1 MTGSADLN
9 LTCSRLRRS
18 AIAAPLIAG
27 LLLASCS
34 SGSGDAQKAGGRRGA
49 GAGGPAQVGYVVV
62 QPGSVPLTTE
72 LSGRVTAYQS
82 SEVRPQVAGIVQR
95 RFFQEGSIVRQG
107 QTLYQIDPSLY
118 QAQVA
123 QASAN
128 LLSAQANAQ
137 AARTKADRYKPLAQM
152 QAVSAQDY
160 TDAAAQAR
168 QAAAVV
174 AQNNALLQT
183 ARINLRFTRVPAP
196 ITGRIGRSLITEGS
210 LVTTNQTDPLTT
222 IQRLD
227 PIYVD
232 IQQSSADLLAL
243 RRALA
248 QGGVVPASAAVRL
261 KLEDGSDFGQTG
273 TVQFAEVMVN
283 ESTGT
288 VTLRASFP
296 NPQGILLPGMFV
308 HAMLAQSVDTNAY
321 LVPQQALVRDA
332 KGAAQLWVVGP
343 GNKAVKRTV
352 TADHTNGANWVVT
365 SGLNPGDKVIVQG
378 VAGLKPNAELKPVPA
393 ASPQNIAPPK
403 GNQAKGG

>member
-1 MTGSADLN
+1 MKLLPLKIG
-9 LTCSRLRRS
+9 RS
-18 AIAAPLIAG
+18 VIVAPVVAA

-34 SGSGDAQKAGGRRGA
+34 SGGDAQKTGGKR

-62 QPGSVPLTTE
+62 EPGSVPLTTE

-82 SEVRPQVAGIVQR
+82 SEVRPQVAGIVRR

-107 QTLYQIDPSLY
+107 QTLYLIDPSLY

-128 LLSAQANAQ
+128 LQSARANAD
-137 AARTKADRYKPLAQM
+137 AARTKADRYKPLAAM
-152 QAVSAQDY
+152 QAVSQQDY

-168 QAAAVV
+168 QASASV
-174 AQNNALLQT
+174 AQNAAQLQT

-243 RRALA
+243 RRQLA
-248 QGGVVPASAAVRL
+248 QRGVVPASATVRL

-273 TVQFAEVMVN
+273 TVQFAEVMVDQN
-283 ESTGT
+283 TGT

-308 HAMLAQSVDTNAY
+308 HATLAQAVDTSAY
-321 LVPQQALVRDA
+321 LVPQQAVVRDA
-332 KGAAQLWVVGP
+332 KGNAQVWIVGP
-343 GNKAVKRTV
+343 GNKAVKRGV

-378 VAGLKPNAELKPVPA
+378 IGSLRPDAEIKPVPA
-393 ASPQNIAPPK
+393 NSPQNIAPPK
-403 GNQAKGG
+403 GGQAKGG

>member
-1 MTGSADLN
+1 MTGSGDLN
-9 LTCSRLRRS
+9 FLPLKAGRS
-18 AIAAPLIAG
+18 VILAPVMAG
-27 LLLASCS
+27 LLLAACS
-34 SGSGDAQKAGGRRGA
+34 GGGDAQKQGGGRRG
-49 GAGGPAQVGYVVV
+49 GSGGPAQVGYVVV

-82 SEVRPQVAGIVQR
+82 SEVRPQVAGIVRR

-107 QTLYQIDPSLY
+107 QTLYLIDPSLY

-128 LLSAQANAQ
+128 LMSARANAD
-137 AARTKADRYKPLAQM
+137 AARTKADRYKPLAAM

-168 QAAAVV
+168 QANAAV
-174 AQNNALLQT
+174 AQNAAQLQT

-243 RRALA
+243 RRQLA
-248 QGGVVPASAAVRL
+248 QGGVVPASATVRL

-308 HAMLAQSVDTNAY
+308 HAVLAQSVDTDAY

-332 KGAAQLWVVGP
+332 KGAAQLWIVGP
-343 GNKAVKRTV
+343 GNKAVKRNV

-378 VAGLKPNAELKPVPA
+378 VGSLKPNAELKPVPA
-393 ASPQNIAPPK
+393 NSPQNIAPPK
-403 GNQAKGG
+403 GSGRAKGG

>member
-1 MTGSADLN
+1 MTGSGN
-9 LTCSRLRRS
+9 LKFL
-18 AIAAPLIAG
+18 PLKAG
-27 LLLASCS
+27 WSVIVPVITGLMLMSCS
-34 SGSGDAQKAGGRRGA
+34 GGGDAAKQGGKRGA

-82 SEVRPQVAGIVQR
+82 SEVRPQVAGIVRR
-95 RFFQEGSIVRQG
+95 RFFREGSIVRQG
-107 QTLYQIDPSLY
+107 QTLYLIDPSLY
-118 QAQVA
+118 QAQVS
-123 QASAN
+123 QAAAN
-128 LLSAQANAQ
+128 LQSAQANAE

-152 QAVSAQDY
+152 QAVSQQDY

-168 QAAAVV
+168 QASAAV
-174 AQNNALLQT
+174 AQNNAQLQT

-243 RRALA
+243 RQQLA

-261 KLEDGSDFGQTG
+261 TLEDGSDFGQTG

-283 ESTGT
+283 ENTGT

-308 HAMLAQSVDTNAY
+308 HTTLAQSVDTSAY

-343 GNKAVKRTV
+343 GNKAVRRAV
-352 TADHTNGANWVVT
+352 TADRTNGANWVVT

-378 VAGLKPNAELKPVPA
+378 VAGLRPDAPLKPVPA
-393 ASPQNIAPPK
+393 SAPQDIAPPK
-403 GNQAKGG
+403 GGQAKGG

>member
-1 MTGSADLN
+1 MTGSGDLN
-9 LTCSRLRRS
+9 FLPLKIGRS
-18 AIAAPLIAG
+18 VMVAPLIAG
-27 LLLASCS
+27 LLLTACS
-34 SGSGDAQKAGGRRGA
+34 GGGDAPKQGGRRG

-82 SEVRPQVAGIVQR
+82 SEVRPQVSGIVRR

-107 QTLYQIDPSLY
+107 QTLYLIDPSLY

-128 LLSAQANAQ
+128 LMSARANAD

-152 QAVSAQDY
+152 QAVSQQDY

-168 QAAAVV
+168 QASAAV
-174 AQNNALLQT
+174 AQNAAQLQT

-243 RRALA
+243 RRQLA
-248 QGGVVPASAAVRL
+248 QGGVVPASATVRL

-308 HAMLAQSVDTNAY
+308 HAVLAQSVDTDAY

-332 KGAAQLWVVGP
+332 KGAAQVWIVGP
-343 GNKAVKRTV
+343 GNKAVKRGV

-378 VAGLKPNAELKPVPA
+378 TSGLKPNAELKPVPA
-393 ASPQNIAPPK
+393 NSPQNIAPPK
-403 GNQAKGG
+403 GGQAKGG